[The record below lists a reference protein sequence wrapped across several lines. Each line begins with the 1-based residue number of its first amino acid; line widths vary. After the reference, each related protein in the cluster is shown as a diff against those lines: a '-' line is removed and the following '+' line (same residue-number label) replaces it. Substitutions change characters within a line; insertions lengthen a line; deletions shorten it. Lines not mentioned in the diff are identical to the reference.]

1 MKGRPAAV
9 RPEFGPTLP
18 ALLAQRRGMRPRT
31 VGIAFLAAVLVLG
44 ALLATRGPWADPR
57 TEIVHD
63 ERAIGGSYPVFR
75 ISYPEDVLRRA
86 TPSLSE
92 RGPDLERLVGR
103 RRNLRLTITVRRFQP
118 TAKIDID
125 PFGSLP
131 LHADQHI
138 RALQSS
144 LAGFDL
150 RAERH
155 LRVNWDPG
163 YDIRFRYRD
172 GRARMYGRDMIAFPT
187 ETARDGAVLLSL
199 RHRLPGKQAASD
211 AQDDLAEAHRALR
224 SFAFGL
230 D

>member
-1 MKGRPAAV
+1 MEGRPAAV
-9 RPEFGPTLP
+9 RAEFGPTLP
-18 ALLAQRRGMRPRT
+18 ALLAQRRGVRPRT
-31 VGIAFLAAVLVLG
+31 VAMAFLVAVLVLG

-57 TEIVHD
+57 TEIVHRGD
-63 ERAIGGSYPVFR
+63 PTFR
-75 ISYPEDVLRRA
+75 ISYPGDVLRRA
-86 TPSLSE
+86 APQPGE
-92 RGPDLERLVGR
+92 LERLVGR
-103 RRNLRLTITVRRFQP
+103 RRSLALTVTVRRFEP
-118 TAKIDID
+118 RSAVDVD

-138 RALQSS
+138 RRLRAS
-144 LAGFDL
+144 LPGFDL

-163 YDIRFRYRD
+163 YDIRFRHRD
-172 GRARMYGRDMIAFPT
+172 GRARIYGRDMIAFPT

-199 RHRLPGKQAASD
+199 RHRLLGKAAPAE
-211 AQDDLAEAHRALR
+211 AQDDLTEAHRALR